1 MNKFNDS
8 ALALVD
14 GHVLI
19 KDIDTGDV
27 LLDKHNA
34 INFENIA
41 VAIASLLGGATDAV
55 TSAGFTITNM
65 AFGNGGTSIDGT
77 GSVSY
82 KTPNTDTASGTLYNA
97 TYTKDVSD
105 NTDLDNRVTVVKYD
119 GQVYS
124 DVIVTCTLDYNDPI
138 TSAGSFAIGTEYT
151 IVSVGTGTPT
161 DFTLIGATDSNPG
174 TVFTATGAG
183 TGDGTATSQSALDN
197 SSSMT
202 GEYIFDEIG
211 LINEAGKYISH
222 IVFHPIQK
230 SANRKIQVI
239 YTLRIRAG
247 S

>member
-1 MNKFNDS
+1 MKNFKDS
-8 ALALVD
+8 TLALVD

-41 VAIASLLGGATDAV
+41 VAIASLLGGAIDTA
-55 TSAGFTITNM
+55 TSAGFTITKM

-77 GSVSY
+77 GTVSY
-82 KTPNTDTASGTLYNA
+82 KTPNTDSASGTLYNV

-138 TSAGSFAIGTEYT
+138 TNAGSFSIGTEYT
-151 IVSVGTGTPT
+151 IVSAGAGTPT

-202 GEYIFDEIG
+202 GDYIFDEIG
-211 LINEAGKYISH
+211 LINEANKYISH

-239 YTLRIRAG
+239 YTIRIRAG